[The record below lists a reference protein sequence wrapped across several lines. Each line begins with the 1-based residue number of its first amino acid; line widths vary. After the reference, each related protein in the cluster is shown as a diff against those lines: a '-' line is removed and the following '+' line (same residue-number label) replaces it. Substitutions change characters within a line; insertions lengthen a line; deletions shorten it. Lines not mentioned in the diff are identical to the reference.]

1 MILPSKFE
9 RADSESGHDQAPT
22 VITLKRP
29 ETSREQRGS
38 EDRNDLSHKDRSR
51 SFLRA
56 LPAMFPAISALKQ
69 RMVVAERSRR
79 RISVAAL
86 LTLVSATIPT
96 TLAAQDGKTVYNKWC
111 AGCHGDT
118 GAGDGFG
125 SKTMLPH
132 PRDFTK
138 AVYKIRTTASGEIP
152 TDDDIRH
159 IIEVGMPGTAMP
171 EWKSR
176 LNAGEITAVIQYL
189 KSFSPNSF
197 SGAAAKPIAIGKAPS
212 GSGVDEGRAAF
223 QKLECYKCHGAAG
236 RADGKSAPTLKDDYG
251 NPIRPADLTEN
262 WKFRGGNTVAAIYTR
277 LRTGLDGTPM
287 PSFQDAVE
295 NKLITDEQLWRV
307 AQYVHSLSPEKPPE
321 AREVV
326 RAALAQTLPKTPDDA
341 AWRNVERFWVPLVG
355 QIVAKPRWF
364 APTIDGVW
372 VQALHDGRSL
382 ALRVA
387 WDDPS
392 KSPDP
397 AWDEWLGRMAKTLT
411 DVDGPLAT
419 QQGPDRLV
427 VQWARDP
434 NDESRRPYFLGGD
447 SKSPVYVWRWTSEP
461 RVEEGTEAGLGKFTA
476 LPNGGATVSQT
487 ARYVDGQWQV
497 VFTRGLASTDSTRPR
512 FTSGHAIPV
521 AFYAAD
527 GSSGEDDVR
536 GAVSTWYAVYL
547 DVPTPTRVFVAPIAI
562 IALSAGL
569 GMLLVTRAQRR
580 DNGRGDELKDSSHME
595 ER

>member
-1 MILPSKFE
+1 MTRGTQTAASSAYE
-9 RADSESGHDQAPT
+9 QTST
-22 VITLKRP
+22 VLKN
-29 ETSREQRGS
+29 ETAGNCQEGAG
-38 EDRNDLSHKDRSR
+38 
-51 SFLRA
+51 SFLKGSD
-56 LPAMFPAISALKQ
+56 PAVSWPFQVFSFLNSLMPAATRSHRTPAI
-69 RMVVAERSRR
+69 
-79 RISVAAL
+79 AAFLIL
-86 LTLVSATIPT
+86 LAAPKLS
-96 TLAAQDGKTVYNKWC
+96 AQDGKAVYNKWC
-111 AGCHGDT
+111 SGCHGDT

-125 SKTMLPH
+125 AKTMLPH

-152 TDDDIRH
+152 TDDDMRH
-159 IIEVGMPGTAMP
+159 VIEVGMPGTGMP

-176 LNAGEITAVIQYL
+176 LSAAEIGAVVQYI
-189 KSFSPNSF
+189 KTFSPNSF
-197 SGAAAKPIAIGKAPS
+197 KGAAAKAIAIGKPPS
-212 GSGVDEGRAAF
+212 GSGVEEGRAVF
-223 QKLECYKCHGAAG
+223 QKLECFKCHGAAG

-262 WKFRGGNTVAAIYTR
+262 WKFRGGNTVVEIYSR

-287 PSFQDAVE
+287 PSFQEAIE

-307 AQYVHSLSPEKPPE
+307 AQYVHSLSPEKTPE

-326 RAALAQTLPKTPDDA
+326 RAALAQTLPAAPDDA
-341 AWRNVERFWVPLVG
+341 AWRNVERFWIPLVG
-355 QIVAKPRWF
+355 QIIAKPRWF
-364 APTIDGVW
+364 APTVDGVW

-382 ALRVA
+382 ALRVS

-397 AWDEWLGRMAKTLT
+397 IWDEWLGRMSKTLT

-427 VQWARDP
+427 VQWAQNP
-434 NDESRRPYFLGGD
+434 SDESRRPYFLGGD
-447 SKSPVYVWRWTSEP
+447 SKSPVYAWRWSSEP
-461 RVEEGTEAGLGKFTA
+461 KVEEGSEAGIGKFTA
-476 LPNGGATVSQT
+476 LPNGRVTQN
-487 ARYVDGQWQV
+487 ARYADGQWQV
-497 VFTRGLASTDSTRPR
+497 VFTRPLASADTTTVPR
-512 FTSGHAIPV
+512 FSAGRAIPI

-527 GSSGEDDVR
+527 GSSGEDEVR

-547 DVPTPTRVFVAPIAI
+547 DVPTPTRVFVAPIAM

-580 DNGRGDELKDSSHME
+580 DNGRGEQADDSSHRE

>member
-1 MILPSKFE
+1 MTRHSSRLGGFVV
-9 RADSESGHDQAPT
+9 RQAST
-22 VITLKRP
+22 VINNETAGNGQESAGSLLKR
-29 ETSREQRGS
+29 
-38 EDRNDLSHKDRSR
+38 NN
-51 SFLRA
+51 
-56 LPAMFPAISALKQ
+56 PAPSWRFPAVSFFKQ
-69 RMVVAERSRR
+69 LMLAQAGSPRTFA
-79 RISVAAL
+79 IAAL
-86 LTLVSATIPT
+86 LVSFATPTLP
-96 TLAAQDGKTVYNKWC
+96 AQDGKAVYTKWC
-111 AGCHGDT
+111 SGCHGDT
-118 GAGDGFG
+118 GAGDGVG
-125 SKTMLPH
+125 AKTMLPH

-152 TDDDIRH
+152 TDDDLRH
-159 IIEVGMPGTAMP
+159 VVEVGMPGTAMP

-176 LNAGEITAVIQYL
+176 LSAGEIGAVVQYI
-189 KSFSPNSF
+189 KTFSPNSF
-197 SGAAAKPIAIGKAPS
+197 KGAAAKAIAIGKAP
-212 GSGVDEGRAAF
+212 GGDGVAEGKAVF

-251 NPIRPADLTEN
+251 NPIRPADLTES
-262 WKFRGGNTVAAIYTR
+262 WKFRGGNSVSDIYAR

-287 PSFQDAVE
+287 PSFQDAIE

-307 AQYVHSLSPEKPPE
+307 AQYVHSLSPEKTPE

-341 AWRNVERFWVPLVG
+341 GWGKVERFWIPLVG
-355 QIVAKPRWF
+355 QIIAKPRWF

-382 ALRVA
+382 ALRVS

-397 AWDEWLGRMAKTLT
+397 IWDEWLGRMSKTLT

-427 VQWARDP
+427 VQWAQNP
-434 NDESRRPYFLGGD
+434 SDESRRPYFLGGD
-447 SKSPVYVWRWTSEP
+447 SKSPVYAWRWSSEP
-461 RVEEGTEAGLGKFTA
+461 KVEEGSQAGLGKFTA
-476 LPNGGATVSQT
+476 LPNGRVTQS
-487 ARYVDGQWQV
+487 ARFVDGQWQV
-497 VFTRGLASTDSTRPR
+497 VFTRPLDSSDTAAVPR
-512 FTSGHAIPV
+512 FSAGHAIPI

-527 GSSGEDDVR
+527 GSSGEDEVR

-547 DVPTPTRVFVAPIAI
+547 DVPTPTRVFVAPIAM

-580 DNGRGDELKDSSHME
+580 DDGRGEQADDSSHRE

>member
-1 MILPSKFE
+1 MKNRLPVIL
-9 RADSESGHDQAPT
+9 SEA
-22 VITLKRP
+22 K
-29 ETSREQRGS
+29 
-38 EDRNDLSHKDRSR
+38 DLLSVVSAKPLGKDAR
-51 SFLRA
+51 SFVAVAPQDDRGVTPCSSVSRLCW
-56 LPAMFPAISALKQ
+56 SALTLLV
-69 RMVVAERSRR
+69 MAPG
-79 RISVAAL
+79 AL
-86 LTLVSATIPT
+86 H
-96 TLAAQDGKTVYNKWC
+96 AQDGKTVYDKWC

-118 GAGDGFG
+118 GAGDGYG

-152 TDDDIRH
+152 TDDDLRH

-176 LNAGEITAVIQYL
+176 LSAGEISSVIQYL
-189 KSFSPNSF
+189 KSFSANSF
-197 SGAAAKPIAIGKAPS
+197 KSPAKAIAIGKAPS
-212 GSGVDEGRAAF
+212 GSGVDEGKAVF
-223 QKLECYKCHGAAG
+223 QKLECYKCHGLAG

-262 WKFRGGNTVAAIYTR
+262 WKFRGGNTVTEIYTR

-287 PSFQDAVE
+287 PSFQDAID

-307 AQYVHSLSPEKPPE
+307 AQYVHSLSPEKAPTP
-321 AREVV
+321 REVM
-326 RAALAQTLPKTPDDA
+326 RAARAQTLPATPDA
-341 AWRNVERFWVPLVG
+341 PAWNTVERFWVPLVG
-355 QIVAKPRWF
+355 QIIAKPRWF
-364 APTIDGVW
+364 APTVDGVW

-382 ALRVA
+382 AMRIA

-397 AWDEWLGRMAKTLT
+397 TWDEWLGRVSKSLT

-427 VQWARDP
+427 VQFAQNP
-434 NDESRRPYFLGGD
+434 NDESQRPYFLGGD
-447 SKSPVYVWRWTSEP
+447 AKRKVYVWRWTSEP

-476 LPNGGATVSQT
+476 LPNVQVTQAT
-487 ARYVDGQWQV
+487 RYADGQWQV
-497 VFTRGLASTDSTRPR
+497 QFTRSLASGDTTAPR
-512 FTSGHAIPV
+512 FDAGHAIPV
-521 AFYAAD
+521 AFFAAD
-527 GSSGEDDVR
+527 GSSGEDEIR

-547 DVPTPTRVFVAPIAI
+547 DVPTPTRVFVAPIAM

-580 DNGRGDELKDSSHME
+580 EENGEGAKDSSHME

>member
-1 MILPSKFE
+1 MTFPFRTRRPASA
-9 RADSESGHDQAPT
+9 RTNADVPRT
-22 VITLKRP
+22 NT
-29 ETSREQRGS
+29 
-38 EDRNDLSHKDRSR
+38 
-51 SFLRA
+51 
-56 LPAMFPAISALKQ
+56 AISAFI
-69 RMVVAERSRR
+69 RVRPRR
-79 RISVAAL
+79 RCPRLSA
-86 LTLVSATIPT
+86 LTLFGLMALGTPT
-96 TLAAQDGKTVYNKWC
+96 AMRAQDGKAVYNKWC
-111 AGCHGDT
+111 SGCHGET
-118 GAGDGFG
+118 GAGDGVG
-125 SKTMLPH
+125 AKTMLPH

-152 TDDDIRH
+152 TDDDLRRIV
-159 IIEVGMPGTAMP
+159 EVGMPGTAMP

-176 LNAGEITAVIQYL
+176 LSAAEIGAVVQYL
-189 KSFSPNSF
+189 KTFSPNSF
-197 SGAAAKPIAIGKAPS
+197 NGATAKAIAIGKAP
-212 GSGVDEGRAAF
+212 GGDGVAEGKAVF

-262 WKFRGGNTVAAIYTR
+262 WRFRGGNSVSDIYTR

-307 AQYVHSLSPEKPPE
+307 AQYVHSLSPEKTPE
-321 AREVV
+321 SREVV
-326 RAALAQTLPKTPDDA
+326 RAALAQKLPTTPDDA
-341 AWRNVERFWVPLVG
+341 AWATVERFWIPVVG
-355 QIVAKPRWF
+355 QIIAKPRWF
-364 APTIDGVW
+364 APTVDGLW

-382 ALRVA
+382 ALRVS

-397 AWDEWLGRMAKTLT
+397 IWDEWLGRMSKSLT

-427 VQWARDP
+427 VQWAQNP
-434 NDESRRPYFLGGD
+434 SDESKRPYFLGGD
-447 SKSPVYVWRWTSEP
+447 SKSPVYAWRWSSEP
-461 RVEEGTEAGLGKFTA
+461 KVEEGSEAGLGHFTA
-476 LPNGGATVSQT
+476 LPNASVTQS
-487 ARYVDGQWQV
+487 ARYADGQWQV
-497 VFTRGLASTDSTRPR
+497 VFTRPLASSDTTKVPR
-512 FTSGHAIPV
+512 LGEGRAIPI

-527 GSSGEDDVR
+527 GSNGEDEVR

-547 DVPTPTRVFVAPIAI
+547 AVPTPTRVFVAPIAM

-569 GMLLVTRAQRR
+569 GMLLVTRAQK
-580 DNGRGDELKDSSHME
+580 NGRANGATDSSPME

>member
-1 MILPSKFE
+1 MSVLLHEKQIP
-9 RADSESGHDQAPT
+9 RYA
-22 VITLKRP
+22 
-29 ETSREQRGS
+29 
-38 EDRNDLSHKDRSR
+38 RNDNPCHPEERSDEG
-51 SFLRA
+51 SA
-56 LPAMFPAISALKQ
+56 FPALSRPFQAFSFFRQLMPA
-69 RMVVAERSRR
+69 RGRSHRPFA
-79 RISVAAL
+79 IAIL
-86 LTLVSATIPT
+86 LVSLGANALT
-96 TLAAQDGKTVYNKWC
+96 AQDGKAVYNKWC
-111 AGCHGDT
+111 SGCHGDT
-118 GAGDGFG
+118 GAGDGSG
-125 SKTMLPH
+125 AKTMLPH

-152 TDDDIRH
+152 TDDDLRH
-159 IIEVGMPGTAMP
+159 IVEVGMPGTGMP

-176 LNAGEITAVIQYL
+176 LSAGEIGAVVQYI
-189 KSFSPNSF
+189 KTFSPNSF
-197 SGAAAKPIAIGKAPS
+197 KGAAAKPIAIGKAP
-212 GSGVDEGRAAF
+212 GGDGATEGKAVF
-223 QKLECYKCHGAAG
+223 QKLECYKCHGVAG

-262 WKFRGGNTVAAIYTR
+262 WKFRGGNSVTDIYTR

-287 PSFQDAVE
+287 PSFQDAVD

-307 AQYVHSLSPEKPPE
+307 AQYVHSLSPEKAPE

-326 RAALAQTLPKTPDDA
+326 RAALAQTLPKTPEDG
-341 AWRNVERFWVPLVG
+341 AWGNVERFWIPLVG
-355 QIVAKPRWF
+355 QIIAKPRWF
-364 APTIDGVW
+364 APTVDGVW

-382 ALRVA
+382 ALRVS

-397 AWDEWLGRMAKTLT
+397 IWDEWLGRMSKTLT

-419 QQGPDRLV
+419 QQAPDRLV
-427 VQWARDP
+427 VQWAQNP
-434 NDESRRPYFLGGD
+434 SDESRRPYFLGGD
-447 SKSPVYVWRWTSEP
+447 SKSPVYAWRWSSEP
-461 RVEEGTEAGLGKFTA
+461 KVEEGSEAGLGKFTA
-476 LPNGGATVSQT
+476 LPNGSVTQS

-497 VFTRGLASTDSTRPR
+497 VFTRPLTSSDTTKVPR
-512 FTSGHAIPV
+512 LTAGHAIPL

-527 GSSGEDDVR
+527 GSSGEDEVR

-547 DVPTPTRVFVAPIAI
+547 DVPTPTRVFVAPIAM

-580 DNGRGDELKDSSHME
+580 DDGRGETEDGSSHRE

>member
-1 MILPSKFE
+1 MRSLRHSTASTRHVHLLVIP
-9 RADSESGHDQAPT
+9 RSEAT
-22 VITLKRP
+22 R
-29 ETSREQRGS
+29 
-38 EDRNDLSHKDRSR
+38 DLH
-51 SFLRA
+51 LLA
-56 LPAMFPAISALKQ
+56 
-69 RMVVAERSRR
+69 RR
-79 RISVAAL
+79 RDVQIPRYARDDMESPRSSVFGPRSSV
-86 LTLVSATIPT
+86 LTLLVLTVLIPAT
-96 TLAAQDGKTVYNKWC
+96 LRAQDGKVVYDKWC

-125 SKTMLPH
+125 AKTMLPH

-152 TDDDIRH
+152 TDDDLRH
-159 IIEVGMPGTAMP
+159 VIEVGMPGTAMP

-176 LNAGEITAVIQYL
+176 LSGAEITAVIQYL

-197 SGAAAKPIAIGKAPS
+197 KGTAAKAIAIGKAPS
-212 GSGVDEGRAAF
+212 GSGVDEGKAVF

-262 WKFRGGNTVAAIYTR
+262 WKFRGGSSVSDIYAR

-307 AQYVHSLSPEKPPE
+307 AQYVHSLSPEKAPE
-321 AREVV
+321 SREVV
-326 RAALAQTLPKTPDDA
+326 RAARVQSLPTTPDEA
-341 AWRNVERFWVPLVG
+341 AWRTVERFWVPLVG
-355 QIVAKPRWF
+355 QIIAKPRWF
-364 APTIDGVW
+364 APTVDGVW
-372 VQALHDGRSL
+372 VQALHDGRTI
-382 ALRVA
+382 ALRLS

-397 AWDEWLGRMAKTLT
+397 IWDEWLGRMSKSLT

-427 VQWARDP
+427 VQWAQDP
-434 NDESRRPYFLGGD
+434 NDESQRPYFLGGD
-447 SKSPVYVWRWTSEP
+447 TKRPVYVWRWSSEP
-461 RVEEGTEAGLGKFTA
+461 RVEEGTETGLGKFTA
-476 LPNGGATVSQT
+476 LPGAHVTQS
-487 ARYVDGQWQV
+487 AKYADGQWQV
-497 VFTRGLASTDSTRPR
+497 LFTRSLASTDTTHIPR
-512 FTSGHAIPV
+512 FTTGHAIPI
-521 AFYAAD
+521 AFFAAD
-527 GSSGEDDVR
+527 GSSGEDEIR

-547 DVPTPTRVFVAPIAI
+547 DVPTPTRVFVAPIAM

-580 DNGRGDELKDSSHME
+580 ERVADGRRPNDSSHTE

>member
-1 MILPSKFE
+1 MTGS
-9 RADSESGHDQAPT
+9 
-22 VITLKRP
+22 VIV
-29 ETSREQRGS
+29 
-38 EDRNDLSHKDRSR
+38 
-51 SFLRA
+51 
-56 LPAMFPAISALKQ
+56 AIAV
-69 RMVVAERSRR
+69 MAN
-79 RISVAAL
+79 AAHG
-86 LTLVSATIPT
+86 
-96 TLAAQDGKTVYNKWC
+96 QEGKTVYDKWC

-118 GAGDGFG
+118 GAGDGYG

-152 TDDDIRH
+152 TDDDLRH

-176 LNAGEITAVIQYL
+176 LSAGEINSVIQYL
-189 KSFSPNSF
+189 KSFSANSF
-197 SGAAAKPIAIGKAPS
+197 KSPAKAIAIGKAPS
-212 GSGVDEGRAAF
+212 GSGVDEGKAVF
-223 QKLECYKCHGAAG
+223 QKLECFKCHGAAG

-251 NPIRPADLTEN
+251 NPIRAADLTEN
-262 WKFRGGNTVAAIYTR
+262 WKFRGGNSVSDVYTR

-287 PSFQDAVE
+287 PSFQDAIE

-307 AQYVHSLSPEKPPE
+307 AQYVHSLSPEKAPTP
-321 AREVV
+321 REVV
-326 RAALAQTLPKTPDDA
+326 RAARATALPATPDA
-341 AWRNVERFWVPLVG
+341 AGWNTVERFWVPLVG
-355 QIVAKPRWF
+355 QIIAKPRWF
-364 APTIDGVW
+364 APTVDGVW

-382 ALRVA
+382 AMRIS

-397 AWDEWLGRMAKTLT
+397 TWDVWLGRVSKSLT

-427 VQWARDP
+427 VQFAQNP
-434 NDESRRPYFLGGD
+434 NDESQRPYFLGGD
-447 SKSPVYVWRWTSEP
+447 AKRKVYVWRWTSEP

-476 LPNGGATVSQT
+476 LPNVQVTQA
-487 ARYVDGQWQV
+487 ARYADGQWQV
-497 VFTRGLASTDSTRPR
+497 QFTRSLASADSTQAPR
-512 FTSGHAIPV
+512 FTAGHAIPV
-521 AFYAAD
+521 AFFAAD
-527 GSSGEDDVR
+527 GSSGEDEIR

-547 DVPTPTRVFVAPIAI
+547 DVPTPTRVFVAPIAM

-580 DNGRGDELKDSSHME
+580 EQNGAGGTDSSHLE